1 MLDKIKPKVLI
12 VDDLKDNRLIIK
24 LTLKKY
30 GDYQFFEAEDGKEG
44 VAIATKE
51 LPHII
56 LMDAIMPIMDG
67 FEAIRLLRNDI
78 NTRKIPILMI
88 SSLDKQD
95 DKVKALKS
103 GTSDFISKPFDKT
116 ELIIRVNSLLN
127 LYLEFLQKEQELK
140 EINENLELKVKEK
153 IHRRES
159 EIKLASI
166 GEMSAG
172 ITHEIN
178 TPLTYMRSNLELL
191 GYDIDDLKIEQ
202 IDKKPIYETI
212 EILNNGI
219 NRIKNIVDATR
230 EISKKGSNLF
240 EKTNVY
246 STLIYAT
253 RMIYT
258 RSKNI
263 TPIYIN
269 GEEFTLDLSHNNE
282 SIEADV
288 IKDKL
293 EQVWIIILNNACDE
307 FMNSKLDFK
316 DRKINITIKKES
328 DGIIFT
334 FKDNAGDGIP
344 NSIIDTVFEPFKS
357 TKTHCGMGV
366 GLNIA
371 KQIVEQHHGKIKA
384 FNEDKLAVFQIKI

>member
-1 MLDKIKPKVLI
+1 MISKITPKVLI
-12 VDDLKDNRLIIK
+12 VDDLKENRLIIK
-24 LTLKKY
+24 LTLQKY
-30 GDYQFFEAEDGKEG
+30 SKYEFLEAANGKDG
-44 VAIATKE
+44 VDIATKE

-67 FEAIRLLRNDI
+67 FEAIRLLKNDVI
-78 NTRKIPILMI
+78 TRKIPILMV
-88 SSLDKQD
+88 SSLNTKD

-127 LYLEFLQKEQELK
+127 LYIEFIEKEKELQ
-140 EINENLELKVKEK
+140 EINENLEIEVKEK
-153 IHRRES
+153 IDRRVS

-178 TPLTYMRSNLELL
+178 TPLTYMKSNLELL
-191 GYDIDDLKIEQ
+191 GYDIDDLN
-202 IDKKPIYETI
+202 IDNDAKKPIYETI
-212 EILNNGI
+212 EIINSAA

-269 GEEFTLDLSHNNE
+269 GTEFTLDLSHNYE
-282 SIEADV
+282 CIEADV

-307 FMNSKLDFK
+307 FLNSKLSFEN
-316 DRKINITIKKES
+316 RKIDITIKQES
-328 DGIIFT
+328 KGIVFT

-344 NSIIDTVFEPFKS
+344 QNIINDIFEPFKS
-357 TKTHCGMGV
+357 SKTHCGMGV

-371 KQIVEQHHGKIKA
+371 KQIIEQHKGKIEA
-384 FNEDKLAVFQIKI
+384 YNEDKLAVFRVEI